1 MEGKNPTLKSNL
13 TVLTKREVF
22 DNDGNIYGNNG
33 NIYGN
38 NSNIYMEITVI
49 YMEIL
54 SLNSIKRQCR
64 ISPESPEHC
73 QDFRKHL
80 SWTASQK

>member
-33 NIYGN
+33 
-38 NSNIYMEITVI
+38 NIYMEITVI